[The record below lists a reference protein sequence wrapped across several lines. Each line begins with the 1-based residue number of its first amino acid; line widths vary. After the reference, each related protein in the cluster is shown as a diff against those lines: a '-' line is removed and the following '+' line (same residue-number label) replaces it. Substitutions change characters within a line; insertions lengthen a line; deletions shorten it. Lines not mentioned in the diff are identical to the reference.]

1 MQTSSDRALKEL
13 QSLGIVEVAEQDDLE
28 RSIMHQA
35 EVALRLQDDAAD
47 DRRLTKTRKVVSTLQ
62 NRISELSKKLGD
74 SVTMLAERTKIKSQ
88 IQTLRLELDDVKE
101 QESQILS
108 RMQDRQDE
116 AQEPIKPKQSMS
128 DSPLERK
135 RRRSHS
141 TDSTKSDSSSQN
153 SYSSSSNK
161 SENKPDKKS
170 DNCSDSS
177 SGDSSDEESEDPDR
191 YADDGDEDV
200 YRRRLVRWIKERKR
214 LREEDDDSD
223 EFDTDEF
230 YRTCPGMEEE
240 ELSNGFT
247 CPGEVYTELF
257 EYQRTCVDW
266 LWELHQQEVGGII
279 GDEMGLGK
287 TIVNTPTIT
296 ESKLTS

>member
-47 DRRLTKTRKVVSTLQ
+47 DRRLTKTRKEVSTLQ

-74 SVTMLAERTKIKSQ
+74 SVTVLAERTKIKSQ
-88 IQTLRLELDDVKE
+88 IQTLRLELDDIKE
-101 QESQILS
+101 QEFQIIS

-116 AQEPIKPKQSMS
+116 TQEPIKPNQSMS

-141 TDSTKSDSSSQN
+141 TETKSDSSSKN

-161 SENKPDKKS
+161 SENKPDGNS
-170 DNCSDSS
+170 DNSSDSGS
-177 SGDSSDEESEDPDR
+177 EDSSDEESEDPDR
-191 YADDGDEDV
+191 YADDGDEAV
-200 YRRRLVRWIKERKR
+200 YRRRVVRWIKERKR

-223 EFDTDEF
+223 ELDSDEF

-240 ELSNGFT
+240 DLSNGFT
-247 CPGEVYTELF
+247 CPGEVYSELF

-287 TIVNTPTIT
+287 TIVNIPTVT
-296 ESKLTS
+296 KRKLTS